1 MREVFRPTLPARVE
15 EWGERAVERVKPAG
29 DKANPRF
36 EAARVKAEKEAEL
49 RAKTQSTET
58 ADEAETEAPGDEPTS
73 SGFSFNTTVD
83 PDEAG
88 Q

>member
-1 MREVFRPTLPARVE
+1 MSDLPNRPKNTGEATKPVDPA
-15 EWGERAVERVKPAG
+15 ERVKPAG

-36 EAARVKAEKEAEL
+36 EVARVKAEKEAEL

-58 ADEAETEAPGDEPTS
+58 ADEAETEAPGDEPTP
-73 SGFSFNTTVD
+73 SGFSFNTTVE

>member
-1 MREVFRPTLPARVE
+1 MSDLPNRPKNTGEATKPVDPA
-15 EWGERAVERVKPAG
+15 ERVKPAG

-49 RAKTQSTET
+49 RAKTQGIEVP
-58 ADEAETEAPGDEPTS
+58 AEAAPDTPGDEPAPA
-73 SGFSFNTTVD
+73 GFSFNTTVET
-83 PDEAG
+83 DEAG